1 MKKYICLYTLIL
13 TLVLHL
19 QTAQANEEYPFISQL
34 ENGLTVL
41 IKEDHRFP
49 VVSSRLYVRTGSSN
63 EKSKTLGL
71 AHVLEHMVFKGTKTH
86 PHGIDF
92 IVENAGGSLNAYTT
106 YDRTVYY
113 NDMPSQ
119 SWKLSLEAIQGLAFE
134 PLLRQKQLDEER
146 QVVIAELRQRG
157 DMPQTKLLH
166 LSTSSTLHGTPYANP
181 VIGTVETLN
190 AITVKDIQDYIKANY
205 NPNNMLLIVAG
216 DIQKDSVLAEVKK
229 RFGSYKNTSILQNK
243 IPLSLE
249 EIQNLASGIK
259 INIEKGNWNKSYINL
274 SFPACHEA
282 SPDSSALLML
292 SMLLS
297 FDDNALLQQEFIYK
311 EHLVDTISAYPMFFG
326 TVGQFNIYAELED
339 KNIPQFIDKISKT
352 LAKLSADTFKDSEY
366 EQVRVMLENL
376 YWKKAE
382 TIQSIATNYGDNYFS
397 NPTDPLA
404 ENALQQIYLTNKENI
419 NTVISRYIQPRALNL
434 SCVLPEAAEI
444 SRKNI
449 ITTIQNNW
457 KSSENTSAKDT
468 QEQKDIEVIE
478 QENKTVVLIQDNHIP
493 FMSVDIRYLG
503 GESLLPFVDTI
514 NKEALPSLTA
524 QLLTKGTS
532 KKDYEELTRYLSEK
546 DLYLSASSGTLSFQ
560 VSAGGHTRYTKD
572 IIALLAETIKKPA
585 FSKKQLKNIKLE
597 QIAAIQKN
605 NDSVI
610 SSMMTKLSGFLFPH
624 HVYGNNKLGTE
635 ESVNALT
642 TKDIKKYW
650 EIQKYQRVVISV
662 AGDFNR
668 DEVLLALQDLPE
680 PAPQDLGVTAPAW
693 TTEKA
698 LENTVEGRN
707 QDLTLLI
714 FPTVSLYHEDAPAL
728 EILST
733 ALDGFNGILYQ
744 ELREKRNLGY
754 SAFPLLSQSEH
765 TGFLAYGIIAAPE
778 HKQTIQEQFVAIT
791 KTLQKNGIDKAAFDR
806 AKASVQMEFINGQQT
821 AKSRASSAANAVLF
835 GRNPNYSQK
844 YLEKML
850 KVSMD
855 DVNACIKKYL
865 VLEQAYT
872 AHSGSK

>member
-1 MKKYICLYTLIL
+1 MKKYIPLYTLIL
-13 TLVLHL
+13 TLLFHL
-19 QTAQANEEYPFISQL
+19 PTAQANDEYPFISQL

-49 VVSSRLYVRTGSSN
+49 IVSSRLYVRTGSSN
-63 EKSKTLGL
+63 ENPKTLGL

-119 SWKLSLEAIQGLAFE
+119 SWKLSLEAIQGLAFD

-190 AITVKDIQDYIKANY
+190 AITVKDIKDYIKANY
-205 NPNNMLLIVAG
+205 NPNNMLLVVAG
-216 DIQKDSVLAEVKK
+216 DIQKDNVLTEVKK
-229 RFGSYKNTSILQNK
+229 RFGQYKNTGISESK
-243 IPLSLE
+243 IPLSPE
-249 EIQNLASGIK
+249 EIQGMAQGIK

-282 SPDSSALLML
+282 SPDRSALLML

-311 EHLVDTISAYPMFFG
+311 EHLADSITAYPMFFS

-339 KNIPQFIDKISKT
+339 KNIPQFIDKLSKT
-352 LAKLSADTFKDSEY
+352 LAKLSADTFKDAEY

-382 TIQSIATNYGDNYFS
+382 TIQSVATNYGDNYFS
-397 NPTDPLA
+397 NPIDPLA

-419 NTVISRYIQPRALNL
+419 DTVINRYIQPNALNL
-434 SCVLPEAAEI
+434 SCVLPESAEI
-444 SRKNI
+444 NQKDLAAA
-449 ITTIQNNW
+449 IQKNW
-457 KSSENTSAKDT
+457 KAQDNELKNDKQA
-468 QEQKDIEVIE
+468 QKDIEVIE
-478 QENKTVVLIQDNHIP
+478 QENKTIVLIQDTHIP
-493 FMSVDIRYLG
+493 FVSVDIRYLG
-503 GESLLPFVDTI
+503 GESLLPFADTK
-514 NKEALPSLTA
+514 NKEALPALTA

-532 KKDYEELTRYLSEK
+532 KKDYEELTRCLSEK

-585 FSKKQLKNIKLE
+585 FSKEQLKNIKLE

-610 SSMMTKLSGFLFPH
+610 AGMMTKLSGFLFPH

-642 TKDIKKYW
+642 VKDIKKYW
-650 EIQKYQRVVISV
+650 ELQKEQRVVISI

-680 PAPQDLGVTAPAW
+680 PKPQNLNISAPAW
-693 TTEKA
+693 TKEKNF
-698 LENTVEGRN
+698 ENIVEGRN

-733 ALDGFNGILYQ
+733 ALNGFNGILYQ

-778 HKQTIQEQFVAIT
+778 HKQTIQEQFTAIT

-806 AKASVQMEFINGQQT
+806 AKASVQMEFINNRQT
-821 AKSRASSAANAVLF
+821 AKSRASSAAIAVLF
-835 GRNPNYSQK
+835 GRNPDYSRE
-844 YLEKML
+844 YLDKML
-850 KVSMD
+850 KVTIE

>member
-1 MKKYICLYTLIL
+1 MKKYIVFIA
-13 TLVLHL
+13 LVLGIL
-19 QTAQANEEYPFISQL
+19 VYLPKAQANDYPFVSKL

-49 VVSSRLYVRTGSSN
+49 IVSSRLYVRTGSVN
-63 EKSKTLGL
+63 EKAKTLGL
-71 AHVLEHMVFKGTKTH
+71 AHVLEHMVFKGSKTH

-113 NDMPSQ
+113 NDMPAKE
-119 SWKLSLEAIQGLAFE
+119 WKLSLEAIQGLAFD
-134 PLLRQKQLDEER
+134 PLLRPNQLNEER

-166 LSTSSTLHGTPYANP
+166 LSTASTLHGTPYANP

-205 NPNNMLLIVAG
+205 NPDSMLLVVAG
-216 DIQKDSVLAEVKK
+216 DIDKASVLTEVKK
-229 RFGSYKNTSILQNK
+229 RFGHYKNTSATESK
-243 IPLSLE
+243 MPLSLE
-249 EIQNLASGIK
+249 EIQGLARGIQV
-259 INIEKGNWNKSYINL
+259 NIEKGNWNKSYLNL
-274 SFPACHEA
+274 SFPVCHET

-292 SMLLS
+292 CMLLS
-297 FDDNALLQQEFIYK
+297 FDDNALLQQEFIFK
-311 EHLVDTISAYPMFFG
+311 EHIVDSISAYPMFFN
-326 TVGQFNIYAELED
+326 TAGQINIYAELD
-339 KNIPQFIDKISKT
+339 ADNIPQFMDKISKI
-352 LAKLSADTFKDSEY
+352 LAKLDANTFKDTEY

-382 TIQSIATNYGDNYFS
+382 TIQSLATNYGDNYFS

-404 ENALQQIYLTNKENI
+404 ENALQQIYLTSKENI
-419 NTVISRYIQPRALNL
+419 DTVIDRYIQPNALNI
-434 SCVLPEAAEI
+434 SCVLPETAEI
-444 SRKNI
+444 KTSDI
-449 ITTIQNNW
+449 ISAVQNNW
-457 KSSENTSAKDT
+457 KSENTTSAKS
-468 QEQKDIEVIE
+468 EQTPNHIEVIE
-478 QENKTVVLIQDNHIP
+478 SSNKTIVLMQDSHIP
-493 FMSVDIRYLG
+493 FVSVDMRYLG
-503 GESLLPFVDTI
+503 GESLLPFVDTK
-514 NKEALPSLTA
+514 NKEALPNLTA
-524 QLLTKGTS
+524 QLLTTGTH
-532 KKDYEELTRYLSEK
+532 KKDYEELTRYLSAK
-546 DLYLSASSGTLSFQ
+546 DLYLSASAGTLFFQ
-560 VSAGGHTRYTKD
+560 LSAGGHKRFTKD
-572 IIALLAETIKKPA
+572 IIELLIETIKKPD
-585 FSKKQLKNIKLE
+585 FSKKQLEHIKTE
-597 QIAAIQKN
+597 QIATIKKN

-624 HVYGNNKLGTE
+624 HIYGNNKIGTE

-642 TKDIKKYW
+642 VKDIKKYW
-650 EIQKYQRVVISV
+650 NIQKEQKVVISV
-662 AGDFNR
+662 AGDFDR
-668 DEVLLALQDLPE
+668 EEVLAALKDLPE
-680 PAPQDLGVTAPAW
+680 PEPQNLAVTAPTW
-693 TTEKA
+693 TAEKSFD
-698 LENTVEGRN
+698 TIVEGRN

-714 FPTVSLYHEDAPAL
+714 FPAVSLYHEDAPAL

-765 TGFLAYGIIAAPE
+765 TGFLAYGIIASPE
-778 HKQTIQEQFVAIT
+778 HRKTIQEQFAEIT
-791 KTLQKNGIDKAAFDR
+791 KTLREKGIDKAAFDR
-806 AKASVQMEFINGQQT
+806 AKASVQMKFINSQQS

-835 GRNPNYSQK
+835 GRNPDYSQER
-844 YLEKML
+844 LEKML
-850 KVSMD
+850 NVTLE

>member
-1 MKKYICLYTLIL
+1 MKKYICIYTLIL
-13 TLVLHL
+13 TLLFHL
-19 QTAQANEEYPFISQL
+19 QTAQANDEYPFISQL

-49 VVSSRLYVRTGSSN
+49 IVSSRLYVRTGSVN
-63 EKSKTLGL
+63 ENARTLGL

-119 SWKLSLEAIQGLAFE
+119 SWKLSLEAIQGLAFD

-166 LSTSSTLHGTPYANP
+166 LSTSSTLRGTPYANP

-190 AITVKDIQDYIKANY
+190 AITVKDIRDYIKANY
-205 NPNNMLLIVAG
+205 NPNSMLLVVAG
-216 DIQKDSVLAEVKK
+216 DINKDSVLTEVKK
-229 RFGSYKNTSILQNK
+229 RFGQYKNTSISQK
-243 IPLSLE
+243 KSPLSPE
-249 EIQNLASGIK
+249 EIQNLAQGIK

-274 SFPACHEA
+274 SFPACHEQ
-282 SPDSSALLML
+282 SPDSAALLML

-311 EHLVDTISAYPMFFG
+311 EHLVDSISAYPMLFG

-352 LAKLSADTFKDSEY
+352 LAKLSADAFKETEY

-382 TIQSIATNYGDNYFS
+382 TVQSVASNYGDNYFS

-404 ENALQQIYLTNKENI
+404 ENALQQIYLTNKANI
-419 NTVISRYIQPRALNL
+419 NTVIERYIQPNALNL
-434 SCVLPEAAEI
+434 SCVLPESAEI
-444 SRKNI
+444 NPENI
-449 ITTIQNNW
+449 IAVIQKNW
-457 KSSENTSAKDT
+457 KSPEKSSLKNTQT
-468 QEQKDIEVIE
+468 LNNIEVIK
-478 QENKTVVLIQDNHIP
+478 QENKTIVLIQDTHIP
-493 FMSVDIRYLG
+493 FISVDIRYLG
-503 GESLLPFVDTI
+503 GESLLPFVDTQ
-514 NKEALPSLTA
+514 NKEALPALTA
-524 QLLTKGTS
+524 QLLTRGTS
-532 KKDYEELTRYLSEK
+532 KKDYEELTRCLSEK

-560 VSAGGHTRYTKD
+560 ISAGGHTRYSKD
-572 IIALLAETIKKPA
+572 IIELLAETIKKPD
-585 FSKKQLKNIKLE
+585 FNKKQLENIKLD
-597 QIAAIQKN
+597 QIAAIQKS

-642 TKDIKKYW
+642 AKDIKKYW
-650 EIQKYQRVVISV
+650 ELQKNQRVVISV

-668 DEVLLALQDLPE
+668 DEVLLALQDLPK
-680 PAPQDLGVTAPAW
+680 PSPLDLGVSAPAW
-693 TTEKA
+693 ANEKT

-765 TGFLAYGIIAAPE
+765 TGFIAYGIIAAPE
-778 HKQTIQEQFVAIT
+778 HKQTIQEQFTAIT
-791 KTLQKNGIDKAAFDR
+791 RTLQKNGIDKAAFDR
-806 AKASVQMEFINGQQT
+806 AKASVQMDFINKQQT
-821 AKSRASSAANAVLF
+821 AKSRASSAANDVLF
-835 GRNPNYSQK
+835 GRDPNYSRE
-844 YLEKML
+844 YLDKML
-850 KVSMD
+850 KVSIE